1 MLAMNANYQLLADR
15 LRHLMREEKLKQKD
29 LAEMLGTSPQTV
41 NNWLKRNSLSR
52 ESAQT
57 LSERTGYSLDWL
69 LNGTGQPKP
78 EGSNFVESQLR
89 LVEWDDELN
98 ESGEFVE
105 VPLLGVRLSAGGGA
119 YEVDEDEVYALPF
132 RAHTLKRLGIRVSD
146 ARVVT
151 VVGDSM
157 EPKLS
162 DGDKVA
168 VNLADKSIRDGK
180 MYAIRMGEM
189 QRIKILVSRP
199 DGGVLVRSINS
210 SYSDE
215 IVNRE
220 GMESGDLVVI
230 GRVWWV
236 SSLV

>member
-1 MLAMNANYQLLADR
+1 MNTIQSSMADR
-15 LRHLMREEKLKQKD
+15 LRHLMREERMKQKD
-29 LAEMLGTSPQTV
+29 LAELLETSPQTV
-41 NNWLKRNSLSR
+41 NNWLKRNSMSR
-52 ESAQT
+52 ESAQI
-57 LSERTGYSLDWL
+57 LSERSGYSLDWL

-78 EGSNFVESQLR
+78 EESNFVESR
-89 LVEWDDELN
+89 LKLTEWDDELRDT
-98 ESGEFVE
+98 GDFVE

-132 RAHTLKRLGIRVSD
+132 RVNTLRRLGIRVAD

-168 VNLADKSIRDGK
+168 INLNDKVIRDGK

-189 QRIKILVSRP
+189 QRIKTLISRP
-199 DGGVLVRSINS
+199 DGGVIVRSFNS
-210 SYSDE
+210 VYGDE
-215 IVNRE
+215 IITKEQLSNEEMVI
-220 GMESGDLVVI
+220 I
-230 GRVWWV
+230 GRVWWI